1 MNWGQHAHRIIR
13 LFNETD
19 RFMVTVIIP
28 ALNEG
33 KTVGHVVDLV
43 KRSPIV
49 SEIIVVDDKSMDNT
63 IEEARRKGAT
73 VITSTK
79 LGKGASMKDG
89 VLVAKNEWIA
99 FLDADIT
106 TYPENIIE
114 TLANPIISD
123 EADFVKSYFS
133 RQAGRV
139 TELVAKPLLSILN
152 PTFPHFQQPLSG
164 MIAGKK
170 SLFEKCEFEEG
181 YGVDIGILMD
191 MHHLGARI
199 IEVDIG
205 NIENRMQALEQLGK
219 MSRDVARTIIN
230 KSKEM
235 DAQNLET
242 YENIQVIREQ
252 MEFAIRESLMSLK
265 KIAMFDMDNTILR
278 DSFINVAAKEFGFAN
293 ELVDIVTNNSNPFI
307 RTKLIARLLK
317 GKSIGDLLA
326 LTNKIEVTPGI
337 VEVLKSLKE
346 QGYITG
352 IISDSY
358 DCITNHLKNRF
369 GFDFTIS
376 NELEFSKSFATGEVK
391 IPSLFLQDDKSQC
404 KHEYCKLNAL
414 IHVCAKYEVD
424 LKNTLVVGDGLN
436 DICCIRKAGIGVSFC
451 STNQLVDSVA
461 DYIIKEPDFSL
472 LLPIMN

>member
-1 MNWGQHAHRIIR
+1 
-13 LFNETD
+13 
-19 RFMVTVIIP
+19 MVTVIIP
-28 ALNEG
+28 ALNEEN
-33 KTVGHVVDLV
+33 TIRHVVKLANSSTHV
-43 KRSPIV
+43 TEV
-49 SEIIVVDDKSMDNT
+49 IVVDDKSMDNT
-63 IEEARRKGAT
+63 IEEARKEGAT

-89 VLVAKNEWIA
+89 VLVAKNEIIA
-99 FLDADIT
+99 FLDADII
-106 TYPENIIE
+106 TYPDNVIE
-114 TLANPIISD
+114 LLTIPLLNN
-123 EADFVKSYFS
+123 EADFVKSYFT

-152 PTFPHFQQPLSG
+152 PTFPNFQQPLSG

-170 SLFEKCEFEEG
+170 SLFAKCEFEEG

-191 MHHLGARI
+191 MHNLGARI
-199 IEVDIG
+199 TEVSIG

-219 MSRDVARTIIN
+219 MSREVARTIMK

-278 DSFINVAAKEFGFAN
+278 TSFINTAAAEFGFKK
-293 ELVDIVTNNSNPFI
+293 ELVDIVTNSNNPFI
-307 RTKLIARLLK
+307 RTKLIARLIK

-326 LTNKIEVTPGI
+326 LTDKIEVTPYLQ
-337 VEVLKSLKE
+337 EVVQELKE

-358 DCITNHLKNRF
+358 DCITNHLKNKF

-376 NELEFSKSFATGEVK
+376 NELEFSKSVATGEVK
-391 IPSLFLQDDKSQC
+391 IPSLFLLDDKSQC
-404 KHEYCKLNAL
+404 KHDYCKLNAL
-414 IHVCAKYEVD
+414 INICDKYDVD
-424 LKNTLVVGDGLN
+424 LKNTLVVGDGEN

-451 STNQLVDSVA
+451 STNHLVDSVA
-461 DYIIKEPDFSL
+461 DYIIKEPNFNL
-472 LLPIMN
+472 LLPILN

>member
-1 MNWGQHAHRIIR
+1 MI
-13 LFNETD
+13 
-19 RFMVTVIIP
+19 TVIIP
-28 ALNEG
+28 ALNEE
-33 KTVGHVVDLV
+33 KTIRHVVKLANSSTHV
-43 KRSPIV
+43 TEV
-49 SEIIVVDDKSMDNT
+49 IVVDDKSMDNT
-63 IEEARRKGAT
+63 VEEARKEGAT

-89 VLVAKNEWIA
+89 VLVAKNELIA

-106 TYPENIIE
+106 TYPYNVIE
-114 TLANPIISD
+114 LLTTPLINK
-123 EADFVKSYFS
+123 EADFVKSYFT

-152 PTFPHFQQPLSG
+152 PTFPNFQQPLSG

-170 SLFEKCEFEEG
+170 SLFAKCEFEEG

-191 MHHLGARI
+191 MHNLGAI
-199 IEVDIG
+199 ISEVSIG
-205 NIENRMQALEQLGK
+205 SIENRMQALEQLGK
-219 MSRDVARTIIN
+219 MSREVARTIMK

-235 DAQNLET
+235 DSQNLET

-278 DSFINVAAKEFGFAN
+278 TSFINTAAAEFGFKK
-293 ELVDIVTNNSNPFI
+293 ELVDIVTNNNNPFI

-317 GKSIGDLLA
+317 GKSIGDLLT
-326 LTNKIEVTPGI
+326 LTDKIEITPHLQ
-337 VEVLKSLKE
+337 EVVMQLKD

-358 DCITNHLKNRF
+358 DCITNHLKNKF

-376 NELEFSKSFATGEVK
+376 NELEFSKSVATGEVK
-391 IPSLFLQDDKSQC
+391 IPSIFLLDDNSQC
-404 KHEYCKLNAL
+404 KHDYCKLNAL
-414 IHVCAKYEVD
+414 INICDKYDVD
-424 LKNTLVVGDGLN
+424 LKNTLVVGDGEN

-451 STNQLVDSVA
+451 STNHLVDSVA
-461 DYIIKEPDFSL
+461 DYIIKEPDFNL
-472 LLPIMN
+472 LLPILN